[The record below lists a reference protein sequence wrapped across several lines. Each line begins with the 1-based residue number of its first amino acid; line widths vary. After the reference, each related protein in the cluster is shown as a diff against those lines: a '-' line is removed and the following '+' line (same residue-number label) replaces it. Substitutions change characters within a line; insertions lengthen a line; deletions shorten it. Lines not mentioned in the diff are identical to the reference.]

1 MDWIN
6 DLADNITNISQYFK
20 AYAALCRSSPIVATI
35 ITAFLFVVFFYTAI
49 NQLQSGYLLL
59 REKLF
64 GQEATF
70 KTQLQVFLMFLL
82 LPIIFSV
89 LIVVGVGNQTG
100 IKPYFYFVNQFDIQ
114 SNILSPIFRIG
125 GPNYLVWKF
134 DDENA
139 IRSKLQRNN
148 RILTYQLQYSK
159 FKNFREKIFECENK
173 SWYTSPGSLNGVY
186 FWRVRA
192 ESKELSTNK
201 CPGKRESSWSI
212 PIQIS
217 SYDSNIKRI
226 KEEGLLR
233 VYFASSINPNFLR
246 FGNNQGFEPKIIDEI
261 ANNLSTKFQRSN
273 ENKIQ
278 VDSIPVEK
286 WSDLLLAPSHYQ
298 ADMIISTITISKAR
312 EEQRGIQ
319 FSDSYYE
326 TEKALMAKPGSI
338 DMNNESLIKLR
349 TENNIEKPF
358 IIGKNIA
365 RFFSGKTVG
374 VQEDS
379 TSKRNLDILND
390 LITNSDEKINIRQ
403 FSHIEHA
410 INNLTAP
417 LSDMDF
423 VLTDTPYTYDS
434 ISRHCLKYTIIEIQ
448 EDNYPDEFDR
458 NLRIERYGIA
468 VRAGEN
474 ELLEV
479 INNTL
484 RQLKEI
490 TTISPEG
497 EINKYDE
504 LKKQSFNEY
513 EEYKSQISQTTPCS
527 F

>member
-1 MDWIN
+1 
-6 DLADNITNISQYFK
+6 
-20 AYAALCRSSPIVATI
+20 
-35 ITAFLFVVFFYTAI
+35 
-49 NQLQSGYLLL
+49 
-59 REKLF
+59 
-64 GQEATF
+64 
-70 KTQLQVFLMFLL
+70 MFLL

-365 RFFSGKTVG
+365 RFLVEKQLEFKKT
-374 VQEDS
+374 Q
-379 TSKRNLDILND
+379 
-390 LITNSDEKINIRQ
+390 
-403 FSHIEHA
+403 H
-410 INNLTAP
+410 
-417 LSDMDF
+417 
-423 VLTDTPYTYDS
+423 
-434 ISRHCLKYTIIEIQ
+434 
-448 EDNYPDEFDR
+448 
-458 NLRIERYGIA
+458 
-468 VRAGEN
+468 
-474 ELLEV
+474 
-479 INNTL
+479 
-484 RQLKEI
+484 LKEI
-490 TTISPEG
+490 LI
-497 EINKYDE
+497 
-504 LKKQSFNEY
+504 F
-513 EEYKSQISQTTPCS
+513 
-527 F
+527 